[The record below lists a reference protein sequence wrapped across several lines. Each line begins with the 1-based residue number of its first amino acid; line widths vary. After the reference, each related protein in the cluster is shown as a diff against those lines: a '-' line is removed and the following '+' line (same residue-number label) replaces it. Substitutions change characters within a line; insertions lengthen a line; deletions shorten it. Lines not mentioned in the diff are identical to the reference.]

1 MKDNK
6 GEVQASERGL
16 RAAIGLF
23 EDIDPEYSTK
33 VVDALAELAI
43 GSRIEIEQLLNETK
57 CGFQEGE
64 DK

>member
-6 GEVQASERGL
+6 VEIQASERGL

-23 EDIDPEYSTK
+23 EGIDPEYSTK

-43 GSRIEIEQLLNETK
+43 GSRIEIGQLLDENK
-57 CGFQEGE
+57 CEFQEGE
-64 DK
+64 EK

>member
-1 MKDNK
+1 MEDIK
-6 GEVQASERGL
+6 GEVQAPERGL

-23 EDIDPEYSTK
+23 EGIDPEYSTK

-43 GSRIEIEQLLNETK
+43 GSRIEIGQLLDENK